1 MFNAKSGLKSLV
13 TEPNAVI
20 DPLCAF
26 TKVLLTC
33 SNATLPPDKLD
44 TSTLAIVTAP
54 AANVL
59 AASPAAA
66 TFAPVIAASA
76 IAAVPTDLAANVLA
90 PNQLAATLA
99 AVTDASANAAVPN
112 PPEAILA
119 AVTV

>member
-1 MFNAKSGLKSLV
+1 M
-13 TEPNAVI
+13 
-20 DPLCAF
+20 
-26 TKVLLTC
+26 KVLFTC

-59 AASPAAA
+59 AANPAAA

-90 PNQLAATLA
+90 PKPLAATLA
-99 AVTDASANAAVPN
+99 AVTDASASDEVPN
-112 PPEAILA
+112 PPEAILD